1 MTVKV
6 LAFLGSPRRGGN
18 TERLL
23 DSALKGAQSEGADIE
38 KIYVHSKNI
47 LPCGEIFDCLENA
60 GKCPIEDDMV
70 EIYDK
75 IKETDIL
82 IVATPVMTL
91 GIPAKLKALMDRCQ
105 IFWAKKYILHDSYIS
120 PEKKKHR
127 KGLFISIAGLK
138 WSKVFQGVT
147 MTITAFFDIID
158 MEYTANLL
166 YNNMDN
172 IGKIENHPSA
182 MKDAYDKGAE
192 LVRLVKQVDEFRK
205 KGEKVC
211 L

>member
-1 MTVKV
+1 MTFKV
-6 LAFLGSPRRGGN
+6 LALLGSPRRGGN

-23 DSALKGAQSEGADIE
+23 DSALNGAQSEGADIE
-38 KIYVHSKNI
+38 KIYVHSKKI
-47 LPCGEIFDCLENA
+47 LPCGEIFDCIDT
-60 GKCPIEDDMV
+60 GKCPIQDDMV

-105 IFWAKKYILHDSYIS
+105 IFLAKKYILHDSYIS
-120 PEKKKHR
+120 PEKKKRR
-127 KGLFISIAGLK
+127 KGMFISIAGLK
-138 WSKVFQGVT
+138 WSKVFQGAT

-166 YNNMDN
+166 YNNMDQ

-182 MKDAYDKGAE
+182 MKNAYEKCAE
-192 LVRLVKQVDEFRK
+192 MVRLVKQF
-205 KGEKVC
+205 
-211 L
+211 